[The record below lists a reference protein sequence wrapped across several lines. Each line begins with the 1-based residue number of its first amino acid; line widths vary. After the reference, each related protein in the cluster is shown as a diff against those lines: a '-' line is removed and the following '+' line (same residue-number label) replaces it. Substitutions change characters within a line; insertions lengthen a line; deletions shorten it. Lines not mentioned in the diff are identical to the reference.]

1 MADTANSSAGGATGE
16 DLDARYG
23 ITEAERAAAEAEL
36 DRLERAG
43 QVWQGR
49 LEDTAEGARLWADP
63 VFRAAIE
70 AGRESRGRS
79 GAAPAGGRRMPTAGG
94 GD

>member
-23 ITEAERAAAEAEL
+23 ITEEETGTAEAEL
-36 DRLERAG
+36 ERLERAG

-70 AGRESRGRS
+70 AGRASRGRS
-79 GAAPAGGRRMPTAGG
+79 GAAPAGGARMPPAGG